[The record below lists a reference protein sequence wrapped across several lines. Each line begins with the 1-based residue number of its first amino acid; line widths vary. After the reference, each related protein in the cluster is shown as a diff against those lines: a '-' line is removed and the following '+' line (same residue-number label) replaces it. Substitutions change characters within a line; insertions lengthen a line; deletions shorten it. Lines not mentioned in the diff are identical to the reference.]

1 MSDQLT
7 HARWVTSY
15 LENRIRTYKNHMTVM
30 LALSLGWAAFMVSQ
44 TSDSLLMW
52 VLFVTLQPVV
62 WFLLGLI
69 PKLTISP
76 GSSFLD
82 LRVEHD
88 GNFDDDDLV
97 RSLTAVYPDED
108 DEHSVITSLDVEL
121 DVRSRAF
128 RAGLISLAFSVA
140 GSAFFIIS
148 GVLHV

>member
-15 LENRIRTYKNHMTVM
+15 LENRIRTYKKHMIVM
-30 LALSLGWAAFMVSQ
+30 LALSLGWAASMVSQ

-62 WFLLGLI
+62 CFLLGLI
-69 PKLTISP
+69 PKITISP
-76 GSSFLD
+76 ASSFLD
-82 LRVEHD
+82 LRVEHE

-108 DEHSVITSLDVEL
+108 DEHSVTTSLDVEL

-128 RAGLISLAFSVA
+128 RAGLISLSFSVA
-140 GSAFFIIS
+140 GSALFIIL
-148 GVLHV
+148 GVL